1 MNVLPVLKREVLV
14 FMLMTMLWAWQ
25 CKGPKKGTRE
35 YPRLTV
41 HSVVLAER
49 PGSVLG
55 AGLES

>member
-25 CKGPKKGTRE
+25 CKGPKKGTGAC
-35 YPRLTV
+35 PGLTV